1 MWYKKSAPAQ
11 VEKTAAEQIQ
21 ALLAKDTLGCVGF
34 NCPINT
40 EVVWFFTYHNQHSTT
55 TARAIEVFASE
66 AEAQE
71 ARAKAVAYQA
81 ATDANWMDY
90 KISRLDWPCK
100 LKGVIGAI
108 KAIVAD
114 NAGLAADTPNPLR
127 PVTAPKAICRRS
139 IMKRA
144 HEIAKTLQGDR
155 IAIMSAAMRQAWA
168 EAKA

>member
-1 MWYKKSAPAQ
+1 MWHKKSNQQ
-11 VEKTAAEQIQ
+11 VEKTPAQQIE
-21 ALLAKDTLGCVGF
+21 ALIAKDSLGCVRF
-34 NCPINT
+34 NCPIDT

-100 LKGVIGAI
+100 LKGVVATI

-114 NAGLAADTPNPLR
+114 NAGLPAGTANPLR
-127 PVTAPKAICRRS
+127 PVTAPKTICRRS
-139 IMKRA
+139 IMRRA